1 MSPTLDEQIAQ
12 LKHTIAEME
21 SQREALGGEVV
32 EASLTPLR
40 NKLTELVTL
49 LELPKERPSEA
60 PQQQRKLVTLL
71 FMDVV
76 GSTSSIASHL
86 DPEDTLEIMN
96 GALQRLA
103 FPITEHGGHVTRFM
117 GDGFKAVFGA
127 PVAREDDPERAIRA
141 GLSILE
147 ITQGIAAELQAQW
160 GIQGFQVR
168 LG

>member
-21 SQREALGGEVV
+21 SQRDSLGDDVV

-40 NKLTELVTL
+40 QKLGELVTL
-49 LELPKERPSEA
+49 LELPKERPSET

-76 GSTSSIASHL
+76 GSTGSIAAHL
-86 DPEDTLEIMN
+86 DPEETLEIMD

-103 FPITEHGGHVTRFM
+103 LPVTEHGGHVTRFM
-117 GDGFKAVFGA
+117 GDASKLYLVH
-127 PVAREDDPERAIRA
+127 
-141 GLSILE
+141 L
-147 ITQGIAAELQAQW
+147 
-160 GIQGFQVR
+160 
-168 LG
+168 